1 MGIRTLTVLLFDN
14 FETLDAMGPV
24 EVFGC
29 LPECQIRFI
38 SDSGGEVTSS
48 QGVIV
53 KTEPADERCLDMLL
67 IPGGQGTRRLC
78 GDADYLVWLQHLV
91 RKSSLCMTVCT
102 GSALLSC
109 TPLLDGL
116 RATSNK
122 RAFEWV
128 TSLNDRVH
136 WQSRARWVREGKFY
150 TSSGISAGIDM
161 ALQVVADFHSH
172 KQAQDIAG
180 RMEYIW
186 NEDACNDPFAR

>member
-1 MGIRTLTVLLFDN
+1 MDITTITVLLFDD

-38 SDSGGEVTSS
+38 SRYGGEVISS
-48 QGVIV
+48 QGVTV
-53 KTEPADERCLDMLL
+53 KTEPAGSPPCNVLL
-67 IPGGQGTRRLC
+67 IPGGQGTRSLSEDR
-78 GDADYLVWLQHLV
+78 DYLAWLQQLV
-91 RKSSLCMTVCT
+91 EHSQLCVTVCT
-102 GSALLSC
+102 GSALLAR

-116 RATSNK
+116 KATSNK

-128 TSLNDRVH
+128 RSLNERVH
-136 WQSRARWVREGKFY
+136 WQSQARWVRDGKFY

-161 ALQVVADFHSH
+161 ALQIVADFRHH
-172 KQAQDIAG
+172 GQARDIAR

-186 NEDACNDPFAR
+186 NEDASNDPFAC